1 MRKVILENN
10 NPIYFIASAR
20 DYHAVDWY
28 KTIKE
33 LNRDRLV
40 LIISE
45 IIKGEDCNKI
55 VNDEDVILVFGLDKF
70 LFTKQSY
77 IGSLWRNF
85 LKLIISPLF
94 IIKIKQLYRKN
105 PNSIFHAHSM
115 YYIFICWLSS
125 IRFIATPM
133 GSDVLVRPN
142 HSLFYKIF
150 TSMAL
155 RKASI
160 ITVDSHHLYLK
171 VKELSNS
178 ESHLIQNGID
188 CVGTGLYRQSINN
201 RCRCVSAR
209 AIDINYRIKELVHS
223 RNIFMPELKLDFIY
237 PYYENSYLKTVRSLF
252 QVNDSDFGKLNKD
265 QMYQLFSE
273 SCLVISIPT
282 SDSSPRTVYEAIFCG
297 ACVAVSYNSW
307 IDSLPFCMKDRL
319 IVIDLSDPNWLKQA
333 WSFASKKSKTVYI
346 PSKEAVQIFDQ
357 YESMKIMNDKF
368 YSRIPYV

>member
-1 MRKVILENN
+1 
-10 NPIYFIASAR
+10 
-20 DYHAVDWY
+20 
-28 KTIKE
+28 
-33 LNRDRLV
+33 
-40 LIISE
+40 
-45 IIKGEDCNKI
+45 
-55 VNDEDVILVFGLDKF
+55 
-70 LFTKQSY
+70 
-77 IGSLWRNF
+77 
-85 LKLIISPLF
+85 
-94 IIKIKQLYRKN
+94 
-105 PNSIFHAHSM
+105 
-115 YYIFICWLSS
+115 
-125 IRFIATPM
+125 
-133 GSDVLVRPN
+133 
-142 HSLFYKIF
+142 
-150 TSMAL
+150 MAL

-237 PYYENSYLKTVRSLF
+237 PYYEYSYLKSVRSLF

-357 YESMKIMNDKF
+357 YESMQIMNDKF